1 MFGLSEGFPNL
12 HPMIVHF
19 PIVLLLLALVSQI
32 ATLLVQ
38 SYLKPLNML
47 TLFFLLAGTIGSI
60 VAIQTAPHISGDA
73 NIETFE
79 VFERH
84 RKFAIFT
91 FWAALFISVLHLLSI
106 KWYYRKWNNFI
117 ITLLLI
123 ILSSFVFITGHNGA
137 KLVYIYGIGPKGNGI
152 LSE

>member
-1 MFGLSEGFPNL
+1 MFDLFEGFPNI

-19 PIVLLLLALVSQI
+19 PIVLLLLALVTQI
-32 ATLLVQ
+32 ATLVFK
-38 SYLKPLNML
+38 SNLKALNTV
-47 TLFFLLAGTIGSI
+47 TLFFLITGTIGSLI
-60 VAIQTAPHISGDA
+60 AIQTAPHISGDA
-73 NIETFE
+73 NVEAFE

-91 FWAALFISVLHLLSI
+91 FWTALGVSALHFIFI

-137 KLVYIYGIGPKGNGI
+137 KLVYIHDIGPKGNGV